1 MGSRACCAA
10 DDCARA
16 HVMSHDVQREIDL
29 AVGVTV
35 LFERGAVVVPST
47 TIWPLLSYHDVTT
60 LYRTALSRTPSALST
75 FKPAPSGSWV
85 RTPRT
90 TTLFKL
96 FKQSSR
102 RDSQFTGERK
112 AACRDVVDLVSRRV
126 LHARE
131 RGVSNTLLG
140 DQRVRG
146 RRDRIGLDSA
156 VVAATLADSAG
167 VPATPQS
174 YPSGPR
180 PSGVA
185 RIWFQV
191 ALPLPAAPR
200 GAPSFRSFS
209 TSCRRSSWLFPLPLF
224 VSFVF
229 FFYFFTPTDS
239 PSSVASLALVSL
251 ATRTSSSSTS
261 TPIARAACPSRLPR
275 HHVCGRR

>member
-1 MGSRACCAA
+1 MALNATKQPAQELLAGHACTAA
-10 DDCARA
+10 
-16 HVMSHDVQREIDL
+16 
-29 AVGVTV
+29 
-35 LFERGAVVVPST
+35 
-47 TIWPLLSYHDVTT
+47 
-60 LYRTALSRTPSALST
+60 
-75 FKPAPSGSWV
+75 
-85 RTPRT
+85 
-90 TTLFKL
+90 LFKL
-96 FKQSSR
+96 FKQSSPR
-102 RDSQFTGERK
+102 GSQFTGERK
-112 AACRDVVDLVSRRV
+112 SVCRDVVDLVGRWV
-126 LHARE
+126 LRARE

-167 VPATPQS
+167 VPVTPQSCPSGTRPSGVARIPQS

-200 GAPSFRSFS
+200 GAPSFRSFC